1 VSEQPIILTILN
13 NPTKN
18 IKDEKIIINTISIV
32 ILLLMVNC
40 SKDDFTFGSLQ
51 VPSNLQVG
59 VELIGKTAANQMVM
73 VLVKLSLQQLQIMQY
88 PINLFS

>member
-13 NPTKN
+13 NPTK
-18 IKDEKIIINTISIV
+18 ILKMKKIIINTISIV

-51 VPSNLQVG
+51 APSNLQSR
-59 VELIGKTAANQMVM
+59 VEHLIETANPNGDGSGK
-73 VLVKLSLQQLQIMQY
+73 VKLQQLQIMQY

>member
-51 VPSNLQVG
+51 APSNLQVG
-59 VELIGKTAANQMVM
+59 VELIGKTAANQNGDGSGKVAY
-73 VLVKLSLQQLQIMQY
+73 S
-88 PINLFS
+88 NCR

>member
-40 SKDDFTFGSLQ
+40 SKDDFTFGSLA
-51 VPSNLQVG
+51 PTNLQVG
-59 VELIGKTAANQMVM
+59 VELIGKTAANPNGDG
-73 VLVKLSLQQLQIMQY
+73 LVKLNLQQLQIMQY